1 MKSPGTQRILH
12 NTSPKVGEHELN
24 NNDVREVLQELEVEQ
39 YVLQDDDGDKKPW
52 GKSKPLLKLLMVA
65 TVLSCCDLLLI
76 CLEFCQFFPLSIF
89 SP

>member
-24 NNDVREVLQELEVEQ
+24 NNDVREVLEEAEEQ
-39 YVLQDDDGDKKPW
+39 YVQQDDGDKKPW
-52 GKSKPLLKLLMVA
+52 GKSKPLLKLPKAA
-65 TVLSCCDLLLI
+65 TAVVSCCDLLLI
-76 CLEFCQFFPLSIF
+76 CREFCQFFPLSIF